1 MINCS
6 QFRFDFAFKFNLRR
20 YITGFKHTV
29 VWPDEESPNLYP
41 ITDLLPK
48 SNEIAEVPGIYQVG
62 AVQVDG

>member
-1 MINCS
+1 
-6 QFRFDFAFKFNLRR
+6 LGR
-20 YITGFKHTV
+20 YTV

-62 AVQVDG
+62 TVQVDA